1 MTLNEIENSL
11 PNGLHDAEL
20 SHIDIDYISREV
32 KFYLKIW
39 VGDPWSEKTELRE
52 AYRDARLTLSHF
64 IYFVIEPPDSTYP
77 YQKATSLRVD
87 TGSIQTAKIA
97 TSTKLPE
104 SIPDDAFSH
113 WFFVQ
118 EWNAFIFAAAM
129 DARLDW
135 KD

>member
-1 MTLNEIENSL
+1 MTLEEIENSL
-11 PNGLHDAEL
+11 PNGLHDAEI
-20 SHIDIDYISREV
+20 SNINIDYFNREV
-32 KFYLKIW
+32 RFELKIW
-39 VGDPWSEKTELRE
+39 VGDISSEKTELRE
-52 AYRDARLTLSHF
+52 AYRKASLTLSHF
-64 IYFVIEPPDSTYP
+64 IYVVIEPPDSKYP
-77 YQKATSLRVD
+77 YQKTTSLRID
-87 TGSIQTAKIA
+87 TGSIQSTKIT

-104 SIPDDAFSH
+104 SLPDDAFSH